1 MSKEKEMRAFE
12 EGMVAGAKPFEE
24 KFQEHTKHMENIGR
38 SIKHQN
44 NCLQEQQNEM
54 LDILEEHDNRLNEM
68 QNPELFDILNL
79 QDNEKIILLG
89 LLLDISDKYK
99 KNKYQEKMLNRLFE
113 VLEIDKND
121 VHITLEDVDTIESI
135 KVQKILFRTVFEYIY
150 INSDNSC
157 EENYKRYFSL
167 SEKAEE
173 CIQNEIKEKINECGQ
188 EGIVELYE
196 QNIIK
201 QQKKYPKLEIDID
214 VDKFEIDYISD
225 LMYEYVDFSDKIFR
239 KESACREAYGGTL
252 YKYIEIRDSYIRNGS
267 SNYVGYKIVDF
278 YKDLIES
285 DTNKIIDYIN
295 INKFNMDMQDV
306 LDIKDNYKKNIIET
320 FDEQIRN
327 VDACFR
333 LKSIYDYIDR
343 LSIEETTDYID
354 TLFGGER
361 EVTVYEEGYGYDC
374 TEAVSDMEEE
384 LIALINYVS
393 IDIYKLVKSYMDRLS
408 YIVNQINANLQK

>member
-1 MSKEKEMRAFE
+1 MNRFD
-12 EGMVAGAKPFEE
+12 
-24 KFQEHTKHMENIGR
+24 R
-38 SIKHQN
+38 
-44 NCLQEQQNEM
+44 LRQQSDETY
-54 LDILEEHDNRLNEM
+54 
-68 QNPELFDILNL
+68 
-79 QDNEKIILLG
+79 KV
-89 LLLDISDKYK
+89 SDK
-99 KNKYQEKMLNRLFE
+99 
-113 VLEIDKND
+113 V
-121 VHITLEDVDTIESI
+121 
-135 KVQKILFRTVFEYIY
+135 
-150 INSDNSC
+150 
-157 EENYKRYFSL
+157 
-167 SEKAEE
+167 
-173 CIQNEIKEKINECGQ
+173 
-188 EGIVELYE
+188 
-196 QNIIK
+196 
-201 QQKKYPKLEIDID
+201 
-214 VDKFEIDYISD
+214 
-225 LMYEYVDFSDKIFR
+225 FR

-267 SNYVGYKIVDF
+267 SNYVGYKLVDF
-278 YKDLIES
+278 YKDIIES

-333 LKSIYDYIDR
+333 LKSIYEYIDR

-374 TEAVSDMEEE
+374 NEAVSDMEEE

-408 YIVNQINANLQK
+408 YIVNLINANLQN